1 MTRLYLVRH
10 GRATGGW
17 DVDPDPGLDP
27 VGQQQALD
35 VADRLF
41 PLGPLAV
48 LSSPML
54 RCQETSAPLAGRW
67 GAQVTIEP
75 AVTEIPSPDGY
86 PLQERVEWLRNARA
100 GEWAALGPFYTGFR
114 DAIVERL
121 LRCPVDTVVF
131 SHYIAINAAIGVAVG
146 DDRLVVRALDNC
158 SVTILEVE
166 DGLLRLVEGGHEAD
180 TLIR

>member
-17 DVDPDPGLDP
+17 DVDPDPGLDEL
-27 VGQQQALD
+27 GQEQARA
-35 VADRLF
+35 VADRLA

-48 LSSPML
+48 LSSPMR

-67 GAQVTIEP
+67 GASVAIEP

-86 PLQERVEWLRNARA
+86 ALNERIEWLRNAME
-100 GEWAALGPFYTGFR
+100 GQWAALGPYYTGFR
-114 DAIVERL
+114 DSIADRL
-121 LRCPVDTVVF
+121 VRCPVDTVVF
-131 SHYIAINAAIGVAVG
+131 SHYIAINAAIGAAIG
-146 DDRLVVRALDNC
+146 DDRLVIRALDNC
-158 SVTILEVE
+158 SVTVLDVVN
-166 DGLLRLVEGGHEAD
+166 GRLKFVEGGHEAD

>member
-17 DVDPDPGLDP
+17 DVDPDPGLDEL
-27 VGQQQALD
+27 GQQQAQA
-35 VADRLF
+35 VAERLA

-48 LSSPML
+48 LSSPMR

-67 GAQVTIEP
+67 GASITIEP

-86 PLQERVEWLRNARA
+86 ALNERIEWLRNAMA
-100 GEWAALGPFYTGFR
+100 GEWAALGPYYTAFR
-114 DAIVERL
+114 DSIAERL
-121 LRCPVDTVVF
+121 VRCPVDTVVF

-146 DDRLVVRALDNC
+146 DDRLVIRALDNC
-158 SVTILEVE
+158 SVTVLDVVDGRLEF
-166 DGLLRLVEGGHEAD
+166 VEGGHEAD

>member
-17 DVDPDPGLDP
+17 DVDPDPGLDEL
-27 VGQQQALD
+27 GQQQALA
-35 VADRLF
+35 VAERLA

-48 LSSPML
+48 LSSPMR

-67 GAQVTIEP
+67 GASITIEP

-86 PLQERVEWLRNARA
+86 ALNERIEWLRNAMA
-100 GEWAALGPFYTGFR
+100 GEWAALGPYYTAFR
-114 DAIVERL
+114 DSIAERL
-121 LRCPVDTVVF
+121 VRCPVDTVVF
-131 SHYIAINAAIGVAVG
+131 SHYIAINAAIGTAIG
-146 DDRLVVRALDNC
+146 DDRLVIRALDNC
-158 SVTILEVE
+158 SVTVLDVVDGRLEF
-166 DGLLRLVEGGHEAD
+166 VEGGHEAD